1 MFVSIFN
8 FIQRM
13 FGVQRNR
20 EIELKKGPNWFLIT
34 DSFAHYVVNHECF
47 ICQVFHDTICCD
59 EVLFL

>member
-1 MFVSIFN
+1 
-8 FIQRM
+8 M

-20 EIELKKGPNWFLIT
+20 EIELKNGPNWFLIT